1 MPVRKGNRIFEAT
14 DVIAHDIFPSAR
26 KTIWINCL
34 VALDQI
40 LELLDLSCESIESP
54 AITRVE
60 AQVHWH
66 ESLF

>member
-1 MPVRKGNRIFEAT
+1 MPVPKGNRIFETT
-14 DVIAHDIFPSAR
+14 DVIAHDIFPSTR

-40 LELLDLSCESIESP
+40 LELLDLSWETTESS

-60 AQVHWH
+60 TQVHWH
-66 ESLF
+66 DSLL